1 MSLKAVGLDRENSL
15 ADLQGI
21 GGALACRQFLL
32 HVRKTYCSR
41 IRVNVC
47 AGCRCF
53 GYVLLLPLVIYGMRY
68 TLPVVTLALY
78 QLRK

>member
-1 MSLKAVGLDRENSL
+1 MSLKAVGLDRESFL

-32 HVRKTYCSR
+32 HVRKTYYSR

-47 AGCRCF
+47 AGCRGF